1 MKKLFTLLTMLLAF
15 AATGLATTYSIA
27 GSNTTLFGGS
37 SSWDVSNSSTEM
49 SLDAAGNY
57 VWTSSATLSSTSTV
71 NFKVVQDHAWTHAWP
86 SSDYSISVPAG
97 QKLTVVFNESSKN
110 VVAFTS
116 LTVAGEPAD
125 VFGSSDKWNVNNT
138 NAQMALNTTT
148 GLYEWESN
156 VFTLSSAQTISF
168 KVTGNGAWYPDNNVT
183 KSASANQ
190 AYKLKVTFNP
200 GTKSVTSDL
209 QEVHTY
215 TVAGNSTNLFG
226 TSFDPTN
233 TANDMTDDGN
243 GVFTKTFGPA
253 TSNESVELKVV
264 QDHAWTNAWPEDNYE
279 IGVPAGHTLTVTF
292 NSGNNTVSATTTGT
306 PVYHVAGSDAT
317 MFGAAWTAFQSAGA
331 MTQDGSVYTWTYG
344 PVATATNGVQ
354 FKVVKNGT
362 WATSYPST
370 NISVDI
376 PANHAITVTY
386 NPSDNSVNY
395 TLTDHTP
402 ATYTVAGSS
411 TVLFGSP
418 AWDATNTANDMTLSG
433 GVYTKTFGPATASEA
448 VTFKVVKN
456 HDFNVAAYPS
466 SNYAITVPKGHSLT
480 VTYNPTGDVV
490 SATTSGPDL
499 YTVAGNNTELF
510 GGEWLEINDA
520 TAMTLSDG
528 LYTWTSVEA
537 TGNYNVELKVVKNCD
552 LTNSA
557 YPTTGNYTITVPKGY
572 ALKVTYNT
580 TGDVVDASLVDM
592 HPVNPTGE
600 MYIIG
605 EVSGNPWL
613 ANVGLKMLPNSDNTI
628 FKLTN
633 VQIVAGAAFS
643 FATRLATTETDWTT
657 LQQYRLTSTATGDFW
672 LVNTEMTDTE
682 NPQQL
687 SLDQWRG
694 DDKPFKMG
702 ETANYDITVDLNTMK
717 VTIKRRYG
725 TLYMFYGDHWDP
737 SNGVSMITHDG
748 YNYILSDVLL
758 SDGDSF
764 QFATELSQTV
774 GDWTSI
780 ANKRLGANA
789 DGDEWTVQKDMIGS
803 AMNNALRTENPKDF
817 KMGSGTTATYRIVVN
832 PSQNTVTL
840 FKMADVLDGKVIIHL
855 EKTTNVTN
863 PKIWAYDKERTPS
876 EQEIHVNRPSRTVI
890 ANERLEVYLGEPNA
904 ADVKT
909 ADGREWWTW
918 ELSKP
923 MSDFW
928 FTRGSYNYNKSD
940 ASNADMTD
948 INWRKS
954 GEIYLTW
961 PQTGTELEDYTR
973 DYYAAAAK
981 EAAVVAVMIEGHLY
995 VYFTNTPGW
1004 ENVFCHAWYT
1014 DDHDINH
1021 DLLTPPAPYTGSPT
1035 YPGAQCEFVGYDN
1048 DGYSVW
1054 RMDLTKA
1061 GVTQMPTGILFNNGV
1076 SNHMDYATG
1085 ETTSKPSEQSSD
1097 NEYKNGT
1104 CYDYC
1109 GVVVLGSSLGGIISG
1124 GVVNGPV
1131 YTIEDELIGVY
1142 FDERAETVVVADG
1155 SNHTVY
1161 GALYCKDK
1169 NNFVTTSYVERSVQ
1183 KEGQIDY
1190 MKTNYV
1196 GSLPD
1201 RYDQSN
1207 WVKFTLSMNYP
1218 GYVEGDRESQLA
1230 LLRDYV
1236 GCVIPAGSVKAQLAD
1251 LVNPTMHL
1259 ALDALPDAGTLQENT
1274 YYENP
1279 NVYVISS
1286 LGGSQTGTD
1295 KYGRTYDFFFVTPK
1309 PNEFATITWAVY
1321 GGNGKF
1327 YAPTSGWYD
1336 FDGGQ
1341 RYNINGYDLNGYFP
1355 VEWDAQSKPADMED
1369 YVGQLFSFKGIV
1381 HYNEASTGGGS
1392 GVRRK
1397 YGEVSGTPPYT
1408 FKTNVNTSS
1417 YTISPI
1423 DLNPQGNSIIT
1434 SVEAVEVAPADVESV
1449 TYVDVMGRQ
1458 SSRPFEGVNIVV
1470 TRYADGSVQTT
1481 KELR

>member
-1 MKKLFTLLTMLLAF
+1 MLLAF

-613 ANVGLKMLPNSDNTI
+613 ANGPQD
-628 FKLTN
+628 
-633 VQIVAGAAFS
+633 VA
-643 FATRLATTETDWTT
+643 
-657 LQQYRLTSTATGDFW
+657 Q
-672 LVNTEMTDTE
+672 
-682 NPQQL
+682 
-687 SLDQWRG
+687 
-694 DDKPFKMG
+694 
-702 ETANYDITVDLNTMK
+702 
-717 VTIKRRYG
+717 
-725 TLYMFYGDHWDP
+725 
-737 SNGVSMITHDG
+737 
-748 YNYILSDVLL
+748 
-758 SDGDSF
+758 
-764 QFATELSQTV
+764 
-774 GDWTSI
+774 
-780 ANKRLGANA
+780 
-789 DGDEWTVQKDMIGS
+789 
-803 AMNNALRTENPKDF
+803 
-817 KMGSGTTATYRIVVN
+817 
-832 PSQNTVTL
+832 
-840 FKMADVLDGKVIIHL
+840 
-855 EKTTNVTN
+855 
-863 PKIWAYDKERTPS
+863 
-876 EQEIHVNRPSRTVI
+876 
-890 ANERLEVYLGEPNA
+890 
-904 ADVKT
+904 
-909 ADGREWWTW
+909 
-918 ELSKP
+918 
-923 MSDFW
+923 
-928 FTRGSYNYNKSD
+928 
-940 ASNADMTD
+940 
-948 INWRKS
+948 
-954 GEIYLTW
+954 
-961 PQTGTELEDYTR
+961 
-973 DYYAAAAK
+973 
-981 EAAVVAVMIEGHLY
+981 
-995 VYFTNTPGW
+995 
-1004 ENVFCHAWYT
+1004 
-1014 DDHDINH
+1014 
-1021 DLLTPPAPYTGSPT
+1021 
-1035 YPGAQCEFVGYDN
+1035 
-1048 DGYSVW
+1048 
-1054 RMDLTKA
+1054 
-1061 GVTQMPTGILFNNGV
+1061 
-1076 SNHMDYATG
+1076 
-1085 ETTSKPSEQSSD
+1085 
-1097 NEYKNGT
+1097 
-1104 CYDYC
+1104 
-1109 GVVVLGSSLGGIISG
+1109 
-1124 GVVNGPV
+1124 
-1131 YTIEDELIGVY
+1131 
-1142 FDERAETVVVADG
+1142 
-1155 SNHTVY
+1155 
-1161 GALYCKDK
+1161 
-1169 NNFVTTSYVERSVQ
+1169 
-1183 KEGQIDY
+1183 
-1190 MKTNYV
+1190 
-1196 GSLPD
+1196 
-1201 RYDQSN
+1201 
-1207 WVKFTLSMNYP
+1207 
-1218 GYVEGDRESQLA
+1218 
-1230 LLRDYV
+1230 
-1236 GCVIPAGSVKAQLAD
+1236 
-1251 LVNPTMHL
+1251 
-1259 ALDALPDAGTLQENT
+1259 
-1274 YYENP
+1274 
-1279 NVYVISS
+1279 
-1286 LGGSQTGTD
+1286 
-1295 KYGRTYDFFFVTPK
+1295 
-1309 PNEFATITWAVY
+1309 
-1321 GGNGKF
+1321 
-1327 YAPTSGWYD
+1327 
-1336 FDGGQ
+1336 
-1341 RYNINGYDLNGYFP
+1341 
-1355 VEWDAQSKPADMED
+1355 
-1369 YVGQLFSFKGIV
+1369 
-1381 HYNEASTGGGS
+1381 
-1392 GVRRK
+1392 
-1397 YGEVSGTPPYT
+1397 
-1408 FKTNVNTSS
+1408 
-1417 YTISPI
+1417 
-1423 DLNPQGNSIIT
+1423 
-1434 SVEAVEVAPADVESV
+1434 
-1449 TYVDVMGRQ
+1449 
-1458 SSRPFEGVNIVV
+1458 
-1470 TRYADGSVQTT
+1470 
-1481 KELR
+1481 

>member
-1 MKKLFTLLTMLLAF
+1 
-15 AATGLATTYSIA
+15 
-27 GSNTTLFGGS
+27 
-37 SSWDVSNSSTEM
+37 
-49 SLDAAGNY
+49 
-57 VWTSSATLSSTSTV
+57 
-71 NFKVVQDHAWTHAWP
+71 
-86 SSDYSISVPAG
+86 
-97 QKLTVVFNESSKN
+97 
-110 VVAFTS
+110 
-116 LTVAGEPAD
+116 
-125 VFGSSDKWNVNNT
+125 
-138 NAQMALNTTT
+138 
-148 GLYEWESN
+148 
-156 VFTLSSAQTISF
+156 
-168 KVTGNGAWYPDNNVT
+168 
-183 KSASANQ
+183 
-190 AYKLKVTFNP
+190 
-200 GTKSVTSDL
+200 
-209 QEVHTY
+209 
-215 TVAGNSTNLFG
+215 
-226 TSFDPTN
+226 
-233 TANDMTDDGN
+233 
-243 GVFTKTFGPA
+243 
-253 TSNESVELKVV
+253 
-264 QDHAWTNAWPEDNYE
+264 
-279 IGVPAGHTLTVTF
+279 
-292 NSGNNTVSATTTGT
+292 
-306 PVYHVAGSDAT
+306 
-317 MFGAAWTAFQSAGA
+317 
-331 MTQDGSVYTWTYG
+331 
-344 PVATATNGVQ
+344 
-354 FKVVKNGT
+354 
-362 WATSYPST
+362 
-370 NISVDI
+370 
-376 PANHAITVTY
+376 
-386 NPSDNSVNY
+386 
-395 TLTDHTP
+395 
-402 ATYTVAGSS
+402 
-411 TVLFGSP
+411 
-418 AWDATNTANDMTLSG
+418 
-433 GVYTKTFGPATASEA
+433 
-448 VTFKVVKN
+448 
-456 HDFNVAAYPS
+456 
-466 SNYAITVPKGHSLT
+466 
-480 VTYNPTGDVV
+480 
-490 SATTSGPDL
+490 
-499 YTVAGNNTELF
+499 
-510 GGEWLEINDA
+510 
-520 TAMTLSDG
+520 
-528 LYTWTSVEA
+528 
-537 TGNYNVELKVVKNCD
+537 
-552 LTNSA
+552 
-557 YPTTGNYTITVPKGY
+557 
-572 ALKVTYNT
+572 
-580 TGDVVDASLVDM
+580 
-592 HPVNPTGE
+592 
-600 MYIIG
+600 
-605 EVSGNPWL
+605 
-613 ANVGLKMLPNSDNTI
+613 
-628 FKLTN
+628 
-633 VQIVAGAAFS
+633 
-643 FATRLATTETDWTT
+643 
-657 LQQYRLTSTATGDFW
+657 
-672 LVNTEMTDTE
+672 
-682 NPQQL
+682 
-687 SLDQWRG
+687 
-694 DDKPFKMG
+694 
-702 ETANYDITVDLNTMK
+702 
-717 VTIKRRYG
+717 
-725 TLYMFYGDHWDP
+725 
-737 SNGVSMITHDG
+737 
-748 YNYILSDVLL
+748 
-758 SDGDSF
+758 
-764 QFATELSQTV
+764 
-774 GDWTSI
+774 
-780 ANKRLGANA
+780 
-789 DGDEWTVQKDMIGS
+789 
-803 AMNNALRTENPKDF
+803 MNNALRTENPKDF

-840 FKMADVLDGKVIIHL
+840 FKMADVLDGKVIVHL

-890 ANERLEVYLGEPNA
+890 ANARLEVYLGEPNA

-928 FTRGSYNYNKSD
+928 FTRGTYNYNKSD
-940 ASNADMTD
+940 DSNADMTD

-1218 GYVEGDRESQLA
+1218 GYVEGNKDEQLR
-1230 LLRDYV
+1230 LLRNYV
-1236 GCVIPAGSVKAQLAD
+1236 GRVIPAGSVKAQLAD

-1470 TRYADGSVQTT
+1470 TRYTDGSVQTT